1 MKYALEILQKEK
13 DLISDALSKWEMEY
27 YPEAKK
33 VRVDRLKQLNRAIE
47 VIVRHEARTL
57 KDDEQ

>member
-1 MKYALEILQKEK
+1 MKYAIEILQKEK
-13 DLISDALSKWEMEY
+13 ALISDALNKWEMEY

>member
-13 DLISDALSKWEMEY
+13 DLISDALSKWGMEY

-33 VRVDRLKQLNRAIE
+33 VREDRLKQINRAIE
-47 VIVRHEARTL
+47 VIVRHEARTF

>member
-1 MKYALEILQKEK
+1 MKYAIEILQKEK
-13 DLISDALSKWEMEY
+13 TLISDALSKWEMEY

-33 VRVDRLKQLNRAIE
+33 VREDRLKQINRAIE

>member
-1 MKYALEILQKEK
+1 MKYAIEILQKEK

>member
-1 MKYALEILQKEK
+1 MKYAIEILQKEK

-47 VIVRHEARTL
+47 VIVRYEEKNNT
-57 KDDEQ
+57 DEN

>member
-1 MKYALEILQKEK
+1 MKYAIEILKKEK
-13 DLISDALSKWEMEY
+13 DLISDALSKWEMEH

-33 VRVDRLKQLNRAIE
+33 ARVDRLKQLNRAIE

>member
-1 MKYALEILQKEK
+1 MKYAIEILQKEK

-27 YPEAKK
+27 YSDAKK
-33 VRVDRLKQLNRAIE
+33 AREDRLKQLNRAIE
-47 VIVRHEARTL
+47 VIVRYEARTL

>member
-13 DLISDALSKWEMEY
+13 TLILDALSKWEMEY

-33 VRVDRLKQLNRAIE
+33 VREDRLKQINRAIE

>member
-1 MKYALEILQKEK
+1 MKYALEILKKEK
-13 DLISDALSKWEMEY
+13 DLISDALSKWETEY

>member
-13 DLISDALSKWEMEY
+13 DLITDALSKWEMEY

-33 VRVDRLKQLNRAIE
+33 VRVDRLKQINRAIE

>member
-13 DLISDALSKWEMEY
+13 ALISDALSKWGMEY

-33 VRVDRLKQLNRAIE
+33 VREDCLKQINRAIE
-47 VIVRHEARTL
+47 VILKHEQS
-57 KDDEQ
+57 KE

>member
-1 MKYALEILQKEK
+1 MKYAIEILKKEK
-13 DLISDALSKWEMEY
+13 ALISDALSKWETEY

-47 VIVRHEARTL
+47 VIVRYEEKNNT
-57 KDDEQ
+57 DEN

>member
-13 DLISDALSKWEMEY
+13 DLITDALSKWEMEY

-33 VRVDRLKQLNRAIE
+33 VREDRLKQLNRAIE
-47 VIVRHEARTL
+47 VIL
-57 KDDEQ
+57 KYEQSKE